1 MRFFMF
7 NSWFYSKNSKSVKML
22 FAKLQSKLT
31 KILFQKRF
39 FLLLFLFFPCISV
52 AYVKI
57 EESAK
62 SVYIYV
68 YVLLFLVQCPFLAL
82 QQTNW
87 ETFSFQVEK
96 IPLVYASRCLG
107 HCPEYFLK
115 VASFWKTSIQS
126 KNFGP
131 TNNGSQKNL
140 QESCIKR
147 AMETDW

>member
-107 HCPEYFLK
+107 HCPEYLK

-126 KNFGP
+126 KNFRP